1 MKKNLKKWMI
11 VLIRIIRY
19 LNKKQWIQILL
30 SFVFIVTQVYLDLKI
45 PDYMSK
51 ITMYVESPG
60 HTVSDIIGEGKWMLL
75 CAFGSLISAII
86 VGYLASKVS
95 ASFSKDLR
103 SRIFSK
109 VESFSMKEI
118 NEFSTASLITRSTN
132 DITQIQMVIVI
143 GLQILIKAPI
153 MAVWAI
159 TKIYNKGFEW
169 TIATAVTVLIL
180 IIFVAILM
188 VLVMPKFRMMQT
200 LTDNINRILRE
211 NLTGLAV
218 IRAYNS
224 EEYRENK
231 FDEANEELTSTQLF
245 TSRAMS
251 TLFPMINFSM
261 SILTLVIYF
270 IGAGLINAAGM
281 MDKYVLFSDMVVF
294 SSYAMQ
300 VIMSF
305 MMMSMIFIMIPRA
318 QISAN
323 RINEVLDTELS
334 IKDGDID
341 TSNEDY
347 EYEIEFDNVSFKYTD
362 SEQYILK
369 DIDFRVKKGEKVAII
384 GSTGSG
390 KSTILNLLLRFY
402 DATEGVVKIQGIDIR
417 KYKLKFLYEK
427 IGAVFQKSFLF
438 KGNVKSNISFS
449 EDGVDTEKVEEAA
462 DTSQSMEFIEKF
474 DEKFDHEIAQ
484 LGKNVSGG
492 QKQRLSIAR
501 AVYKKPNIFLFDD
514 SFSALDFKTDSE
526 LRHQLREKS
535 PDATTII
542 VAQRVG
548 SIMDSDQ
555 IIVLENGQI
564 VGIGQHKDLLQN
576 CEVYKEIAY
585 SQLTEEELNA

>member
-1 MKKNLKKWMI
+1 
-11 VLIRIIRY
+11 
-19 LNKKQWIQILL
+19 
-30 SFVFIVTQVYLDLKI
+30 
-45 PDYMSK
+45 
-51 ITMYVESPG
+51 MYVESPG

-75 CAFGSLISAII
+75 CAFGSLLSAII
-86 VGYLASKVS
+86 VGYLASKIS
-95 ASFSKDLR
+95 ASFSKNLR

-169 TIATAVTVLIL
+169 TMATAVTVLVL
-180 IIFVAILM
+180 IVFVAILM
-188 VLVMPKFRMMQT
+188 VMVMPKFRMMQT

-224 EEYRENK
+224 EDYREGK
-231 FDEANEELTSTQLF
+231 FDEANIDLTRTQLF

-261 SILTLVIYF
+261 SMLTLVIYF
-270 IGAGLINAAGM
+270 IGAGLINAAQM
-281 MDKYVLFSDMVVF
+281 MDKYVLFSNMVVF

-305 MMMSMIFIMIPRA
+305 MMMSMIFIMVPRA
-318 QISAN
+318 EISAK

-334 IKDGDID
+334 IKDGNLDS
-341 TSNEDY
+341 SNEDY
-347 EYEIEFDNVSFKYTD
+347 EYEIEFDDVSFKYTD
-362 SEQYILK
+362 SEQYILQN
-369 DIDFRVKKGEKVAII
+369 IDFKVKKGEKVAII

-402 DATEGVVKIQGIDIR
+402 DATEGVVKIQGVDI
-417 KYKLKFLYEK
+417 KQYKLKFLYGK
-427 IGAVFQKSFLF
+427 IAAVLQKSFLF
-438 KGNVKSNISFS
+438 KGDIKSNISFGD
-449 EDGVDTEKVEEAA
+449 ENTDTKMVEEAA
-462 DTSQSMEFIEKF
+462 DTSQSMEFIDKF
-474 DEKFDHEIAQ
+474 GDKYDHEIAQ

-501 AVYKKPNIFLFDD
+501 AIYRKPDIFLFDD
-514 SFSALDFKTDSE
+514 SFSALDFKTDSN
-526 LRHQLREKS
+526 LRHQLKENN
-535 PDATTII
+535 PDSTTIV

-564 VGIGQHKDLLQN
+564 VGIGKHKDLLKN

>member
-1 MKKNLKKWMI
+1 
-11 VLIRIIRY
+11 
-19 LNKKQWIQILL
+19 
-30 SFVFIVTQVYLDLKI
+30 
-45 PDYMSK
+45 
-51 ITMYVESPG
+51 MYVESPG

-75 CAFGSLISAII
+75 CAFGSLLSAII
-86 VGYLASKVS
+86 VGYLASKIS
-95 ASFSKDLR
+95 ASFSKNLR

-169 TIATAVTVLIL
+169 TMATAVTVLIL
-180 IIFVAILM
+180 IVFVAILM
-188 VLVMPKFRMMQT
+188 VMVMPKFRMMQT

-224 EEYRENK
+224 EDYREGK
-231 FDEANEELTSTQLF
+231 FDEANIDLTRTQLF

-261 SILTLVIYF
+261 SMLTLVIYF
-270 IGAGLINAAGM
+270 IGAGLINAAQM

-305 MMMSMIFIMIPRA
+305 MMMSMIFIMVPRA
-318 QISAN
+318 EISAK

-334 IKDGDID
+334 IKDGNLDS
-341 TSNEDY
+341 SNEDY
-347 EYEIEFDNVSFKYTD
+347 EYEIEFDDVSFKYTD
-362 SEQYILK
+362 SEQYILQN
-369 DIDFRVKKGEKVAII
+369 IDFKVKKGEKVAII

-402 DATEGVVKIQGIDIR
+402 DATEGVVKIQGVDIR

-427 IGAVFQKSFLF
+427 IAAVLQKSFLF
-438 KGNVKSNISFS
+438 KGDIKSNISFGD
-449 EDGVDTEKVEEAA
+449 EDTDTKMVEEAA
-462 DTSQSMEFIEKF
+462 DTSQSMEFIDKF
-474 DEKFDHEIAQ
+474 EDKFDHEIAQ

-501 AVYKKPNIFLFDD
+501 AIYRKPDIFLFDD
-514 SFSALDFKTDSE
+514 SFSALDFKTDSN
-526 LRHQLREKS
+526 LRHQLKENN
-535 PDATTII
+535 PDSTTIV

-564 VGIGQHKDLLQN
+564 AGIGKHKDLLKN

>member
-1 MKKNLKKWMI
+1 MI
-11 VLIRIIRY
+11 ILIKIFKY

-30 SFVFIVTQVYLDLKI
+30 SLVFIVTQVFLDLKI

-75 CAFGSLISAII
+75 CAFGSLLSAII
-86 VGYLASKVS
+86 VGYLASKIS
-95 ASFSKDLR
+95 ASFSKNLR

-169 TIATAVTVLIL
+169 TMATAVTVLVL
-180 IIFVAILM
+180 IVFVAILM
-188 VLVMPKFRMMQT
+188 VMVMPKFRMMQT

-224 EEYRENK
+224 EDYREGK
-231 FDEANEELTSTQLF
+231 FDEANIDLTRTQLF

-261 SILTLVIYF
+261 SMLTLVIYF
-270 IGAGLINAAGM
+270 IGAGLINAAQM

-305 MMMSMIFIMIPRA
+305 MMMSMIFIMVPRA
-318 QISAN
+318 EISAK

-334 IKDGDID
+334 IKDGNLDS
-341 TSNEDY
+341 SNEDY
-347 EYEIEFDNVSFKYTD
+347 EYEIEFDDVSFKYTD
-362 SEQYILK
+362 SEQYILQN
-369 DIDFRVKKGEKVAII
+369 IDFKVKKGEKVAII

-402 DATEGVVKIQGIDIR
+402 DATEGVVKIQGVDI
-417 KYKLKFLYEK
+417 KQYKLKFLYEK
-427 IGAVFQKSFLF
+427 IAAVLQKSFLF
-438 KGNVKSNISFS
+438 KGDIKSNISFGD
-449 EDGVDTEKVEEAA
+449 ENTDTKMVEEAA
-462 DTSQSMEFIEKF
+462 DTSQSMEFIDKF
-474 DEKFDHEIAQ
+474 GDKYDHEIAQ

-501 AVYKKPNIFLFDD
+501 AIYRKPDIFLFDD

-526 LRHQLREKS
+526 LRHQLKTNN
-535 PDATTII
+535 PDSTTIV

-564 VGIGQHKDLLQN
+564 AGIGKHKDLLKN

>member
-1 MKKNLKKWMI
+1 MN
-11 VLIRIIRY
+11 LIRIIRY
-19 LNKKQWIQILL
+19 LNKKQWIQVLL
-30 SFVFIVTQVYLDLKI
+30 SLVFIVTQVFLDLKI

-60 HTVSDIIGEGKWMLL
+60 HSVSDIIAEGKWMIL
-75 CAFGSLISAII
+75 CALGSLISAII
-86 VGYLASKVS
+86 VGYLASKIS
-95 ASFSKDLR
+95 ASFSKNLR

-169 TIATAVTVLIL
+169 TMATAVTVLIL
-180 IIFVAILM
+180 IVFVAILM
-188 VLVMPKFRMMQT
+188 LMVMPKFRMMQT

-261 SILTLVIYF
+261 SMLTLVIYF
-270 IGAGLINAAGM
+270 IGAGLINAAEM
-281 MDKYVLFSDMVVF
+281 MDKYVLFSNMVVF

-305 MMMSMIFIMIPRA
+305 MMMSMIFIMVPRA
-318 QISAN
+318 QISAK

-334 IKDGDID
+334 IKDGNID
-341 TSNEDY
+341 TSNDDY

-362 SEQYILK
+362 SEQYILQ
-369 DIDFRVKKGEKVAII
+369 DIDFKVKKGEKVAII

-402 DATEGVVKIQGIDIR
+402 DATEGVVKIQGIDIK

-427 IGAVFQKSFLF
+427 IAAVLQKSFLF
-438 KGNVKSNISFS
+438 KGDVTSNISFGD
-449 EDGVDTEKVEEAA
+449 EGTDKNLVEEAA
-462 DTSQSMEFIEKF
+462 KTSQSMEFIEKF
-474 DEKFDHEIAQ
+474 DDKFDHEIAQ

-501 AVYKKPNIFLFDD
+501 AIYRKPDIFLFDD

-526 LRHQLREKS
+526 LRHKLKENN

-564 VGIGQHKDLLQN
+564 AGIGQHKDLLKN

>member
-1 MKKNLKKWMI
+1 MI

-19 LNKKQWIQILL
+19 LNKKQWMQILL

-60 HTVSDIIGEGKWMLL
+60 HSVSDIIAEGKWMLL

-169 TIATAVTVLIL
+169 TMATAVTVLIL

-188 VLVMPKFRMMQT
+188 ILVMPKFRMMQT

-449 EDGVDTEKVEEAA
+449 EDGVDTEKVEQAA

>member
-1 MKKNLKKWMI
+1 MI
-11 VLIRIIRY
+11 KIFKY

-30 SFVFIVTQVYLDLKI
+30 SLVFIVTQVFLDLKI

-60 HTVSDIIGEGKWMLL
+60 HTVSDIVGEGKWMLL
-75 CAFGSLISAII
+75 CAFGSLLSAII
-86 VGYLASKVS
+86 VGYLASKIS
-95 ASFSKDLR
+95 ASFSKNLR

-118 NEFSTASLITRSTN
+118 NEFSTVSLITRSTN

-159 TKIYNKGFEW
+159 KKIYNKGFEW
-169 TIATAVTVLIL
+169 TMATAVTVLVL
-180 IIFVAILM
+180 IVFVAILM
-188 VLVMPKFRMMQT
+188 VMVMPKFRMMQT

-224 EEYRENK
+224 EDYREGK
-231 FDEANEELTSTQLF
+231 FDEANIDLTRTQLF

-261 SILTLVIYF
+261 SMLTLVIYF
-270 IGAGLINAAGM
+270 IGAGLINAAQM
-281 MDKYVLFSDMVVF
+281 MDKYVLFSNMVVF

-305 MMMSMIFIMIPRA
+305 MMMSMIFIMVPRA
-318 QISAN
+318 EISAK

-334 IKDGDID
+334 IKDGNLD

-362 SEQYILK
+362 SEQYILQN
-369 DIDFRVKKGEKVAII
+369 IDFKVKKGEKVAII

-402 DATEGVVKIQGIDIR
+402 DATEGVVKIQGVDI
-417 KYKLKFLYEK
+417 KQYKLKFLYEK
-427 IGAVFQKSFLF
+427 IAAVLQKSFLF
-438 KGNVKSNISFS
+438 KGDIKSNISFGD
-449 EDGVDTEKVEEAA
+449 ENTDTKMVEEAA
-462 DTSQSMEFIEKF
+462 DTSQSMEFIDKF
-474 DEKFDHEIAQ
+474 DEKYDHEIAQ

-501 AVYKKPNIFLFDD
+501 AIYRKPDIFLFDD

-526 LRHQLREKS
+526 LRHKLKENN
-535 PDATTII
+535 PDSTTIV

-564 VGIGQHKDLLQN
+564 VGIGKHKDLLKN

>member
-1 MKKNLKKWMI
+1 
-11 VLIRIIRY
+11 
-19 LNKKQWIQILL
+19 
-30 SFVFIVTQVYLDLKI
+30 
-45 PDYMSK
+45 
-51 ITMYVESPG
+51 MYVESPG

-75 CAFGSLISAII
+75 CAFGSLLSAII
-86 VGYLASKVS
+86 VGYLASKIS
-95 ASFSKDLR
+95 ASFSKNLR

-159 TKIYNKGFEW
+159 KKIYNKGFEW
-169 TIATAVTVLIL
+169 TMATAVTVLIL
-180 IIFVAILM
+180 IVFVAILM
-188 VLVMPKFRMMQT
+188 VMVMPKFRMMQT
-200 LTDNINRILRE
+200 LTDNINMILRE

-224 EEYRENK
+224 EDYREGK
-231 FDEANEELTSTQLF
+231 FDEANIDLTRTQLF

-261 SILTLVIYF
+261 SMLTLVIYF
-270 IGAGLINAAGM
+270 IGAGLINAAQM
-281 MDKYVLFSDMVVF
+281 MDKYVLFSNMVVF

-305 MMMSMIFIMIPRA
+305 MMMSMIFIMVPRA
-318 QISAN
+318 EISAK

-334 IKDGDID
+334 IKDGNLDS
-341 TSNEDY
+341 SNEDY
-347 EYEIEFDNVSFKYTD
+347 EYEIEFDDVSFKYTD
-362 SEQYILK
+362 SEQYILQN
-369 DIDFRVKKGEKVAII
+369 IDFKVKKGEKVAII

-402 DATEGVVKIQGIDIR
+402 DATEGVVKIQGVDI
-417 KYKLKFLYEK
+417 KQYKLKFLYGK
-427 IGAVFQKSFLF
+427 IAAVLQKSFLF
-438 KGNVKSNISFS
+438 KGDIKSNISFGD
-449 EDGVDTEKVEEAA
+449 ENTDTKMVEEAA
-462 DTSQSMEFIEKF
+462 DTSQSMEFIDKF
-474 DEKFDHEIAQ
+474 GDKYDHEIAQ

-501 AVYKKPNIFLFDD
+501 AIYRKPDIFLFDD
-514 SFSALDFKTDSE
+514 SFSALDFKTDSN
-526 LRHQLREKS
+526 LRHQLKENN
-535 PDATTII
+535 PDSTTIV

-564 VGIGQHKDLLQN
+564 VGIGKHKDLLKN

>member
-1 MKKNLKKWMI
+1 MI
-11 VLIRIIRY
+11 KIFRY

-30 SFVFIVTQVYLDLKI
+30 SLVFIVTQVFLDLKI

-75 CAFGSLISAII
+75 CAFGSLLSAII
-86 VGYLASKVS
+86 VGYLASKIS
-95 ASFSKDLR
+95 ASFSKNLR

-159 TKIYNKGFEW
+159 KKIYNKGFEW
-169 TIATAVTVLIL
+169 TMATAVTVLVL
-180 IIFVAILM
+180 IVFVAILM
-188 VLVMPKFRMMQT
+188 VMVMPKFRMMQT

-224 EEYRENK
+224 EDYREGK
-231 FDEANEELTSTQLF
+231 FDEANIDLTRTQLF

-261 SILTLVIYF
+261 SMLTLVIYF
-270 IGAGLINAAGM
+270 IGAGLINAAQM
-281 MDKYVLFSDMVVF
+281 MDKYVLFSNMVVF

-305 MMMSMIFIMIPRA
+305 MMMSMIFIMVPRA
-318 QISAN
+318 EISAK

-334 IKDGDID
+334 IKDGNLDS
-341 TSNEDY
+341 SNEDY
-347 EYEIEFDNVSFKYTD
+347 EYEIEFDDVSFKYTD
-362 SEQYILK
+362 SEQYILQN
-369 DIDFRVKKGEKVAII
+369 IDFKVKKGEKVAII

-402 DATEGVVKIQGIDIR
+402 DATEGVVKIQGVDIR

-427 IGAVFQKSFLF
+427 IAAVLQKSFLF
-438 KGNVKSNISFS
+438 KGDIKSNISFGD
-449 EDGVDTEKVEEAA
+449 ENTDTKMVEEAA
-462 DTSQSMEFIEKF
+462 DTSQSMEFIDKF
-474 DEKFDHEIAQ
+474 GDKFDHEIAQ

-501 AVYKKPNIFLFDD
+501 AIYRKPDIFLFDD

-526 LRHQLREKS
+526 LRHQLKENN
-535 PDATTII
+535 PDSTTIV

-564 VGIGQHKDLLQN
+564 AGIGKHKDLLKN

>member
-1 MKKNLKKWMI
+1 MMN
-11 VLIRIIRY
+11 LIRIIRY
-19 LNKKQWIQILL
+19 LNKKQWIQVLL
-30 SFVFIVTQVYLDLKI
+30 SLVFIVTQVFLDLKI

-60 HTVSDIIGEGKWMLL
+60 HSVSDIIAEGKWMIL
-75 CAFGSLISAII
+75 CALGSLISAII
-86 VGYLASKVS
+86 VGYLASKIS
-95 ASFSKDLR
+95 ASFSKNLR

-169 TIATAVTVLIL
+169 TMATAVTVLIL
-180 IIFVAILM
+180 IVFVAILM
-188 VLVMPKFRMMQT
+188 LMVMPKFRMMQT

-270 IGAGLINAAGM
+270 IGAGLINAAEM
-281 MDKYVLFSDMVVF
+281 MDKYVLFSNMVVF

-305 MMMSMIFIMIPRA
+305 MMMSMIFIMVPRA
-318 QISAN
+318 QISAK

-334 IKDGDID
+334 IKDGNID
-341 TSNEDY
+341 TSNDDY

-362 SEQYILK
+362 SEQYILQ
-369 DIDFRVKKGEKVAII
+369 DIDFKVKKGEKVAII

-402 DATEGVVKIQGIDIR
+402 DATEGVVKIQGIDIK

-427 IGAVFQKSFLF
+427 IAAVLQKSFLF
-438 KGNVKSNISFS
+438 KGDVTSNISFGD
-449 EDGVDTEKVEEAA
+449 EGTDKNLVEEAA
-462 DTSQSMEFIEKF
+462 KTSQSMEFIEKF
-474 DEKFDHEIAQ
+474 DDKFDHEIAQ

-501 AVYKKPNIFLFDD
+501 AIYRKPDIFLFDD

-526 LRHQLREKS
+526 LRHKLKENN

-564 VGIGQHKDLLQN
+564 AGIGQHKDLLKN

>member
-1 MKKNLKKWMI
+1 M
-11 VLIRIIRY
+11 
-19 LNKKQWIQILL
+19 NKKQWIQILL
-30 SFVFIVTQVYLDLKI
+30 SLVFIVTQVFLDLKI

-60 HTVSDIIGEGKWMLL
+60 HTVSDIVGEGKWMLL
-75 CAFGSLISAII
+75 CAFGSLSSAII
-86 VGYLASKVS
+86 VGYLASKIS
-95 ASFSKDLR
+95 ASFSKNLR
-103 SRIFSK
+103 SRIFSE

-169 TIATAVTVLIL
+169 TMATAVTVLVL
-180 IIFVAILM
+180 IVFVAILM
-188 VLVMPKFRMMQT
+188 VMAMPKFRMMQT

-224 EEYRENK
+224 EDYREGK
-231 FDEANEELTSTQLF
+231 FDEANIDLTRTQLF

-261 SILTLVIYF
+261 SMLTLVIYF
-270 IGAGLINAAGM
+270 IGAGLINAAQM
-281 MDKYVLFSDMVVF
+281 MDKYVLFSNMVVF

-305 MMMSMIFIMIPRA
+305 MMMSMIFIMVPRA
-318 QISAN
+318 QISAK

-334 IKDGDID
+334 IKEGNLDS
-341 TSNEDY
+341 SNEDY
-347 EYEIEFDNVSFKYTD
+347 EYEIEFDDVSFKYTD
-362 SEQYILK
+362 SEQYILQN
-369 DIDFRVKKGEKVAII
+369 IDFKVKKGEKVAII

-402 DATEGVVKIQGIDIR
+402 DATEGVVKIQGVDIR

-427 IGAVFQKSFLF
+427 IAAVLQKSFLF
-438 KGNVKSNISFS
+438 KGDIKSNISFGD
-449 EDGVDTEKVEEAA
+449 EDTDTKMVEEAA
-462 DTSQSMEFIEKF
+462 DTSQSMEFIDKF
-474 DEKFDHEIAQ
+474 DDKFEHEIAQ

-501 AVYKKPNIFLFDD
+501 AIYRKPDIFLFDD

-526 LRHQLREKS
+526 LRHKLKENN
-535 PDATTII
+535 PDSTTIV

-564 VGIGQHKDLLQN
+564 AGIGKHKDLLKN

>member
-1 MKKNLKKWMI
+1 
-11 VLIRIIRY
+11 
-19 LNKKQWIQILL
+19 
-30 SFVFIVTQVYLDLKI
+30 
-45 PDYMSK
+45 
-51 ITMYVESPG
+51 MYVESPG

-75 CAFGSLISAII
+75 CAFGSLLSAII
-86 VGYLASKVS
+86 VGYLASKIS
-95 ASFSKDLR
+95 ASFSKNLR

-159 TKIYNKGFEW
+159 KKIYNKGFEW
-169 TIATAVTVLIL
+169 TMATAVTVLVL
-180 IIFVAILM
+180 IVFVAILM
-188 VLVMPKFRMMQT
+188 VMVMPKFRMMQT

-224 EEYRENK
+224 EDYREGK
-231 FDEANEELTSTQLF
+231 FDEANIDLTRTQLF

-261 SILTLVIYF
+261 SMLTLVIYF
-270 IGAGLINAAGM
+270 IGAGLINAAQM
-281 MDKYVLFSDMVVF
+281 MDKYVLFSNMVVF

-300 VIMSF
+300 VTMPF
-305 MMMSMIFIMIPRA
+305 MMMSMIFIMVPRA
-318 QISAN
+318 QISAK

-334 IKDGDID
+334 IKDGNLDS
-341 TSNEDY
+341 SNEDY
-347 EYEIEFDNVSFKYTD
+347 EYEIEFDDVSFKYTD
-362 SEQYILK
+362 SEQYILQN
-369 DIDFRVKKGEKVAII
+369 IDFKVKKGEKVAII

-402 DATEGVVKIQGIDIR
+402 DATEGVVKIQGVDI
-417 KYKLKFLYEK
+417 KQYKLKFLYEK
-427 IGAVFQKSFLF
+427 IAAVLQKSFLF
-438 KGNVKSNISFS
+438 KGDIKSNISFGD
-449 EDGVDTEKVEEAA
+449 ENTDTKMVEEAA
-462 DTSQSMEFIEKF
+462 DTSQSTEFIDKF
-474 DEKFDHEIAQ
+474 GDKYDHEIAQ

-501 AVYKKPNIFLFDD
+501 AIYRKPDIFLFDD

-526 LRHQLREKS
+526 LRHQLKENN
-535 PDATTII
+535 PDSTTIV

-555 IIVLENGQI
+555 IIVLENGHI
-564 VGIGQHKDLLQN
+564 AGIGKHKDLLKN

>member
-1 MKKNLKKWMI
+1 MN
-11 VLIRIIRY
+11 LIRIIRY
-19 LNKKQWIQILL
+19 LNKKQWIQVLL
-30 SFVFIVTQVYLDLKI
+30 SLVFIVTQVFLDLKI

-60 HTVSDIIGEGKWMLL
+60 HSVSDIIAEGKWMIL
-75 CAFGSLISAII
+75 CALGSLISAII
-86 VGYLASKVS
+86 VGYLASKIS
-95 ASFSKDLR
+95 ASFSKNLR

-169 TIATAVTVLIL
+169 TMATAVTVLIL
-180 IIFVAILM
+180 IVFVAILM
-188 VLVMPKFRMMQT
+188 LMVMPKFRMMQT

-261 SILTLVIYF
+261 SMLTLVIYF
-270 IGAGLINAAGM
+270 IGAGLINAAEM
-281 MDKYVLFSDMVVF
+281 MDKYVLFSNMVVF

-305 MMMSMIFIMIPRA
+305 MMMSMIFIMVPRA
-318 QISAN
+318 QISAK

-334 IKDGDID
+334 IKDGNIE
-341 TSNEDY
+341 TSNDDY

-362 SEQYILK
+362 SEQYILQ
-369 DIDFRVKKGEKVAII
+369 DIDFKVKKGEKVAII

-402 DATEGVVKIQGIDIR
+402 DATEGVVKIQGIDIK

-427 IGAVFQKSFLF
+427 IAAVLQKSFLF
-438 KGNVKSNISFS
+438 KGDVTSNISFGD
-449 EDGVDTEKVEEAA
+449 EGTDKNLVEEAA
-462 DTSQSMEFIEKF
+462 KTSQSMEFIDKF
-474 DEKFDHEIAQ
+474 DDKFNHEIAQ

-501 AVYKKPNIFLFDD
+501 AIYKKPDIYLFDD

-564 VGIGQHKDLLQN
+564 AGIGQHKDLLQN

>member
-1 MKKNLKKWMI
+1 M
-11 VLIRIIRY
+11 
-19 LNKKQWIQILL
+19 QILL

-169 TIATAVTVLIL
+169 TMATAVTVLIL
-180 IIFVAILM
+180 IVFVAILM
-188 VLVMPKFRMMQT
+188 LMVMPKFRMMQT

-261 SILTLVIYF
+261 SMLTLVIYF
-270 IGAGLINAAGM
+270 IGAGLINAAEM
-281 MDKYVLFSDMVVF
+281 MDKYVLFSNMVVF

-305 MMMSMIFIMIPRA
+305 MMMSMIFIMVPRA
-318 QISAN
+318 QISAK

-334 IKDGDID
+334 IKDGNID
-341 TSNEDY
+341 TSNDDY

-402 DATEGVVKIQGIDIR
+402 DATEGVVKIQGIDIK

-427 IGAVFQKSFLF
+427 IAAVLQKSFLF
-438 KGNVKSNISFS
+438 KGDVTSNISFGD
-449 EDGVDTEKVEEAA
+449 EGTDKNLVEEAA
-462 DTSQSMEFIEKF
+462 KTSQSMEFIEKF
-474 DEKFDHEIAQ
+474 DDKFDHEIAQ

-526 LRHQLREKS
+526 LRHKLREKS

-564 VGIGQHKDLLQN
+564 AGIGQHKDLLQN

>member
-1 MKKNLKKWMI
+1 MI
-11 VLIRIIRY
+11 ILIKIFKY

-30 SFVFIVTQVYLDLKI
+30 SLVFIVTQVFLDLKI

-75 CAFGSLISAII
+75 CAFGSLLSAII
-86 VGYLASKVS
+86 VGYLASKIS
-95 ASFSKDLR
+95 ASFSKNLR

-169 TIATAVTVLIL
+169 TMATAVTVLVL
-180 IIFVAILM
+180 IVFVAILM
-188 VLVMPKFRMMQT
+188 VMVMPKFRMMQT

-224 EEYRENK
+224 EDYREGK
-231 FDEANEELTSTQLF
+231 FDEANIDLTRTQLF

-261 SILTLVIYF
+261 SMLTLVIYF
-270 IGAGLINAAGM
+270 IGAGLINAAQM
-281 MDKYVLFSDMVVF
+281 MDKYVLFSNMVVF

-305 MMMSMIFIMIPRA
+305 MMMSMIFIMVPRA
-318 QISAN
+318 EISAK

-334 IKDGDID
+334 IKDGNLDS
-341 TSNEDY
+341 SNEDY
-347 EYEIEFDNVSFKYTD
+347 EYEIEFDDVSFKYTD
-362 SEQYILK
+362 SEQYILQN
-369 DIDFRVKKGEKVAII
+369 IDFKVKKGEKVAII

-402 DATEGVVKIQGIDIR
+402 DATEGVVKIQGVDI
-417 KYKLKFLYEK
+417 KQYKLKFLYEK
-427 IGAVFQKSFLF
+427 IAAVLQKSFLF
-438 KGNVKSNISFS
+438 KGDIKSNISFGD
-449 EDGVDTEKVEEAA
+449 ENTDTEMVEEAA
-462 DTSQSMEFIEKF
+462 DTSQSMEFIDKF
-474 DEKFDHEIAQ
+474 DDKFDHEIAQ

-501 AVYKKPNIFLFDD
+501 AIYRKPDIFLFDD

-526 LRHQLREKS
+526 LRHQLKTNN
-535 PDATTII
+535 PDSTTIV

-555 IIVLENGQI
+555 IIVIENGQI
-564 VGIGQHKDLLQN
+564 VGIGKHKDLLKN

>member
-1 MKKNLKKWMI
+1 
-11 VLIRIIRY
+11 
-19 LNKKQWIQILL
+19 
-30 SFVFIVTQVYLDLKI
+30 
-45 PDYMSK
+45 
-51 ITMYVESPG
+51 MYVESPG

-75 CAFGSLISAII
+75 CAFGSLLSAII
-86 VGYLASKVS
+86 VGYLASKIS
-95 ASFSKDLR
+95 ASFSKNLR

-159 TKIYNKGFEW
+159 KKIYNKGFEW
-169 TIATAVTVLIL
+169 TMATAVTVLIL
-180 IIFVAILM
+180 IVFVAILM
-188 VLVMPKFRMMQT
+188 VMVMPKFRMMQT

-224 EEYRENK
+224 EDYREGK
-231 FDEANEELTSTQLF
+231 FDEANIDLTRTQLF

-261 SILTLVIYF
+261 SMLTLVIYF
-270 IGAGLINAAGM
+270 IGAGLINAAEM

-305 MMMSMIFIMIPRA
+305 MMMSMIFIMVPRA
-318 QISAN
+318 EISAK

-334 IKDGDID
+334 IKDGNLDS
-341 TSNEDY
+341 SNEDY
-347 EYEIEFDNVSFKYTD
+347 EYEIEFDDVSFKYTD
-362 SEQYILK
+362 SEQYILQN
-369 DIDFRVKKGEKVAII
+369 IDFKVKKGEKVAII

-402 DATEGVVKIQGIDIR
+402 DATEGVVKIQGVDIR

-427 IGAVFQKSFLF
+427 IAAVLQKSFLF
-438 KGNVKSNISFS
+438 KGDIKSNISFGD
-449 EDGVDTEKVEEAA
+449 ENTDTKMVEEAA
-462 DTSQSMEFIEKF
+462 DTSQSMEFIDKF
-474 DEKFDHEIAQ
+474 EDKFDHEIAQ

-501 AVYKKPNIFLFDD
+501 AIYRKPDIFLFDD
-514 SFSALDFKTDSE
+514 SFSALDFKTDSN
-526 LRHQLREKS
+526 LRHQLKENN
-535 PDATTII
+535 PDSTTIV

-564 VGIGQHKDLLQN
+564 AGIGKHKDLLKN

>member
-1 MKKNLKKWMI
+1 
-11 VLIRIIRY
+11 
-19 LNKKQWIQILL
+19 
-30 SFVFIVTQVYLDLKI
+30 
-45 PDYMSK
+45 
-51 ITMYVESPG
+51 MYVESPG

-75 CAFGSLISAII
+75 CAFGSLLSAII
-86 VGYLASKVS
+86 VGYLASKIS
-95 ASFSKDLR
+95 ASFSKNLR

-169 TIATAVTVLIL
+169 TMATAVTVLVL
-180 IIFVAILM
+180 IVFVAILM
-188 VLVMPKFRMMQT
+188 VMVMPKFRMMQT

-224 EEYRENK
+224 EDYREGK
-231 FDEANEELTSTQLF
+231 FDEANIDLTRTQLF

-261 SILTLVIYF
+261 SMLTLVIYF
-270 IGAGLINAAGM
+270 IGAGLINAAQM

-305 MMMSMIFIMIPRA
+305 MMMSMIFIMVPRA
-318 QISAN
+318 EISAK

-334 IKDGDID
+334 IKDGNLDS
-341 TSNEDY
+341 SNEDY
-347 EYEIEFDNVSFKYTD
+347 EYEIEFDDVSFKYTD
-362 SEQYILK
+362 SEQYILQN
-369 DIDFRVKKGEKVAII
+369 IDFKVKKGEKVAII

-402 DATEGVVKIQGIDIR
+402 DATEGVVKIQGVDI
-417 KYKLKFLYEK
+417 KQYKLKFLYEK
-427 IGAVFQKSFLF
+427 IAAVLQESFLF
-438 KGNVKSNISFS
+438 KGDIKSNISFGD
-449 EDGVDTEKVEEAA
+449 ENTDTKMVEEAA
-462 DTSQSMEFIEKF
+462 DTSQSMEFIDKF
-474 DEKFDHEIAQ
+474 GDKYDHEIAQ

-501 AVYKKPNIFLFDD
+501 AIYRKPDIFLFDD

-526 LRHQLREKS
+526 LRHQLKTNN
-535 PDATTII
+535 PDSTTIV

-564 VGIGQHKDLLQN
+564 AGIGKHKDLLKN

>member
-1 MKKNLKKWMI
+1 
-11 VLIRIIRY
+11 
-19 LNKKQWIQILL
+19 
-30 SFVFIVTQVYLDLKI
+30 
-45 PDYMSK
+45 
-51 ITMYVESPG
+51 MYVESPG

-75 CAFGSLISAII
+75 CAFGSLLSAII
-86 VGYLASKVS
+86 VGYLASKIS
-95 ASFSKDLR
+95 ASFSKNLR

-159 TKIYNKGFEW
+159 KKIYNKGFEW
-169 TIATAVTVLIL
+169 TMATAVTVLVL
-180 IIFVAILM
+180 IVFVAILM
-188 VLVMPKFRMMQT
+188 VMVMPKFRMMQT

-224 EEYRENK
+224 EDYREGK
-231 FDEANEELTSTQLF
+231 FDEANIDLTSTQLF

-261 SILTLVIYF
+261 SMLTLVIYF
-270 IGAGLINAAGM
+270 IGAGLINAAQM
-281 MDKYVLFSDMVVF
+281 MDKYVLFSNMVVF

-305 MMMSMIFIMIPRA
+305 MMMSMIFIMVPRA
-318 QISAN
+318 EISAK

-334 IKDGDID
+334 IKEGNLDS
-341 TSNEDY
+341 SNEDY
-347 EYEIEFDNVSFKYTD
+347 EYEIEFDDVSFKYTD
-362 SEQYILK
+362 SEQYILQN
-369 DIDFRVKKGEKVAII
+369 IDFKVKKGEKVAII

-402 DATEGVVKIQGIDIR
+402 DATEGVVKIQGVDIR

-427 IGAVFQKSFLF
+427 IAAVLQKSFLF
-438 KGNVKSNISFS
+438 KGDIKSNISFGD
-449 EDGVDTEKVEEAA
+449 EDTDTKMVEEAA
-462 DTSQSMEFIEKF
+462 DTSQSMEFIDKF
-474 DEKFDHEIAQ
+474 GDKYDHEIAQ

-501 AVYKKPNIFLFDD
+501 AIYRKPDIFLFDD

-526 LRHQLREKS
+526 LRHQLKENN
-535 PDATTII
+535 PDSTTIV

-564 VGIGQHKDLLQN
+564 AGIGKHKDLLKN

>member
-1 MKKNLKKWMI
+1 
-11 VLIRIIRY
+11 
-19 LNKKQWIQILL
+19 
-30 SFVFIVTQVYLDLKI
+30 
-45 PDYMSK
+45 
-51 ITMYVESPG
+51 
-60 HTVSDIIGEGKWMLL
+60 
-75 CAFGSLISAII
+75 
-86 VGYLASKVS
+86 
-95 ASFSKDLR
+95 
-103 SRIFSK
+103 
-109 VESFSMKEI
+109 
-118 NEFSTASLITRSTN
+118 
-132 DITQIQMVIVI
+132 VIVM

-169 TIATAVTVLIL
+169 TMATAVTVVIL
-180 IIFVAILM
+180 IVFVAILM

-261 SILTLVIYF
+261 SMLTLVIYF
-270 IGAGLINAAGM
+270 IGAGLINAAEM
-281 MDKYVLFSDMVVF
+281 MDKYVLFSNMVVF

-305 MMMSMIFIMIPRA
+305 MMMSMIFIMVPRA
-318 QISAN
+318 QISAK

-334 IKDGDID
+334 IKDGNID
-341 TSNEDY
+341 TSNDDY

-362 SEQYILK
+362 SEQYILQ
-369 DIDFRVKKGEKVAII
+369 DIDFKVKKGEKVAII

-402 DATEGVVKIQGIDIR
+402 DATEGVVKIQGIDIK

-427 IGAVFQKSFLF
+427 IAAVLQKSFLF
-438 KGNVKSNISFS
+438 KGDVTSNISFGD
-449 EDGVDTEKVEEAA
+449 EGTDKNLVEEAA
-462 DTSQSMEFIEKF
+462 KTSQSMEFIEKF
-474 DEKFDHEIAQ
+474 DDKFDHEIAQ

-501 AVYKKPNIFLFDD
+501 AIYRKPDIFLFDD

-526 LRHQLREKS
+526 LRHKLKENN
-535 PDATTII
+535 PDATAII

-564 VGIGQHKDLLQN
+564 AGIGQHKDLLKN

>member
-1 MKKNLKKWMI
+1 MI
-11 VLIRIIRY
+11 ILIKIFRY

-30 SFVFIVTQVYLDLKI
+30 SLVFIVTQVFLDLKI

-75 CAFGSLISAII
+75 CAFGSLLSAII
-86 VGYLASKVS
+86 VGYLASKIS
-95 ASFSKDLR
+95 ASFSKNLR

-159 TKIYNKGFEW
+159 KKIYNKGFEW
-169 TIATAVTVLIL
+169 TMATAVTVLVL
-180 IIFVAILM
+180 IVFVAILM
-188 VLVMPKFRMMQT
+188 VMVMPKFRMMQT

-224 EEYRENK
+224 EDYREGK
-231 FDEANEELTSTQLF
+231 FDEANIDLTRTQLF

-261 SILTLVIYF
+261 SMLTLVIYF
-270 IGAGLINAAGM
+270 IGAGLINAAQM
-281 MDKYVLFSDMVVF
+281 MDKYVLFSNMVVF

-305 MMMSMIFIMIPRA
+305 MMMSMIFIMVPRA
-318 QISAN
+318 EISAK

-334 IKDGDID
+334 IKDGNLDS
-341 TSNEDY
+341 SNEDY
-347 EYEIEFDNVSFKYTD
+347 EYEIEFDDVSFKYTD
-362 SEQYILK
+362 SEQYILQN
-369 DIDFRVKKGEKVAII
+369 IDFKVKKGEKVAII

-402 DATEGVVKIQGIDIR
+402 DATEGVVKIQGVDI
-417 KYKLKFLYEK
+417 KQYKLKFLYEK
-427 IGAVFQKSFLF
+427 IAAVLQKSFLF
-438 KGNVKSNISFS
+438 KGDIKSNISFGD
-449 EDGVDTEKVEEAA
+449 ENTDTKMVEEAA
-462 DTSQSMEFIEKF
+462 DTSQSMEFIDKF
-474 DEKFDHEIAQ
+474 GDKYDHEIAQ

-501 AVYKKPNIFLFDD
+501 AIYRKPDIFLFDD

-526 LRHQLREKS
+526 LRHQLKENN
-535 PDATTII
+535 PDSTTIV

-564 VGIGQHKDLLQN
+564 AGIGKHKDLLKN

>member
-1 MKKNLKKWMI
+1 MI
-11 VLIRIIRY
+11 ILIRIIRY
-19 LNKKQWIQILL
+19 LNKKQWMQILL

-86 VGYLASKVS
+86 VGFLASKVS

-169 TIATAVTVLIL
+169 TMATAVTVLIL
-180 IIFVAILM
+180 IVFVAILM
-188 VLVMPKFRMMQT
+188 LMVMPKFRMMQT

-261 SILTLVIYF
+261 SMLTLVIYF
-270 IGAGLINAAGM
+270 IGAGLINAAEM
-281 MDKYVLFSDMVVF
+281 MDKYVLFSNMVVF

-305 MMMSMIFIMIPRA
+305 MMMSMIFIMVPRA
-318 QISAN
+318 QISAK

-334 IKDGDID
+334 IKDGNID
-341 TSNEDY
+341 TSNDDY

-362 SEQYILK
+362 SEQYILQ
-369 DIDFRVKKGEKVAII
+369 DIDFKVKKGEKVAII

-402 DATEGVVKIQGIDIR
+402 DATEGVVKIQGIDIK

-427 IGAVFQKSFLF
+427 IAAVLQKSFLF
-438 KGNVKSNISFS
+438 KGDVTSNISFGD
-449 EDGVDTEKVEEAA
+449 EGTDKNLVEEAA
-462 DTSQSMEFIEKF
+462 KTSQSMEFIEKF
-474 DEKFDHEIAQ
+474 DDKFDHEIAQ

-501 AVYKKPNIFLFDD
+501 AIYRKPDIFLFDD

-526 LRHQLREKS
+526 LRHKLKENN

-564 VGIGQHKDLLQN
+564 AGIGQHKDLLKN

>member
-1 MKKNLKKWMI
+1 MI
-11 VLIRIIRY
+11 VLIKIIRY
-19 LNKKQWIQILL
+19 LNKKQWMQILL
-30 SFVFIVTQVYLDLKI
+30 SFVFIITQVYLDLKI

-86 VGYLASKVS
+86 VGFLASKVS

-169 TIATAVTVLIL
+169 TMATAVTVLIL

-188 VLVMPKFRMMQT
+188 ALVMPKFRIMQT

-270 IGAGLINAAGM
+270 IGAGLINAANM
-281 MDKYVLFSDMVVF
+281 MDKYVLFSNMVVF

-449 EDGVDTEKVEEAA
+449 EDGVDTEKVEQAA
-462 DTSQSMEFIEKF
+462 DTSQSMEFIDKF
-474 DEKFDHEIAQ
+474 DDKFNHEIAQ

-501 AVYKKPNIFLFDD
+501 AIYKKPDIYLFDD

-555 IIVLENGQI
+555 IIVLENGEI
-564 VGIGQHKDLLQN
+564 AGIGKHKDLLKN

>member
-1 MKKNLKKWMI
+1 M
-11 VLIRIIRY
+11 
-19 LNKKQWIQILL
+19 NKKQWIQILL
-30 SFVFIVTQVYLDLKI
+30 SLVFIVTQVFLDLKI

-51 ITMYVESPG
+51 ITIYVESPG
-60 HTVSDIIGEGKWMLL
+60 HTVSDIVGEGKWMLL
-75 CAFGSLISAII
+75 CAVGSLFSAII
-86 VGYLASKVS
+86 VGYLASKIS
-95 ASFSKDLR
+95 ASFSKNLR

-169 TIATAVTVLIL
+169 TMATAVTVLVL
-180 IIFVAILM
+180 IVFVAILM
-188 VLVMPKFRMMQT
+188 VMVMPKFRMMQT

-224 EEYRENK
+224 EDYREGK
-231 FDEANEELTSTQLF
+231 FDEANIDLTRTQLF

-261 SILTLVIYF
+261 SMLTLVIYF
-270 IGAGLINAAGM
+270 IGAGLINAAQM
-281 MDKYVLFSDMVVF
+281 MDKYVLFSNMVVF

-305 MMMSMIFIMIPRA
+305 MMMSMIFIMVPRA
-318 QISAN
+318 EISAK

-334 IKDGDID
+334 IKDGNLDS
-341 TSNEDY
+341 SNEDY
-347 EYEIEFDNVSFKYTD
+347 EYEIEFDDVSFKYTD
-362 SEQYILK
+362 SEQYILQN
-369 DIDFRVKKGEKVAII
+369 IDFKVKKGEKVAII

-402 DATEGVVKIQGIDIR
+402 DATEGVVKIQGVDI
-417 KYKLKFLYEK
+417 KQYKLKFLYEK
-427 IGAVFQKSFLF
+427 IAAVLQKSFLF
-438 KGNVKSNISFS
+438 KGDIKSNISFGD
-449 EDGVDTEKVEEAA
+449 ENTDTKMVEEAA
-462 DTSQSMEFIEKF
+462 DTSQSMEFIDKF
-474 DEKFDHEIAQ
+474 GDKYDHEIAQ

-501 AVYKKPNIFLFDD
+501 AIYRKPDIFLFDD

-526 LRHQLREKS
+526 LRHKLKTNN
-535 PDATTII
+535 PDSTTIV

-564 VGIGQHKDLLQN
+564 AGIGKHKDLLKN

>member
-1 MKKNLKKWMI
+1 MI
-11 VLIRIIRY
+11 ILIKIFRY

-30 SFVFIVTQVYLDLKI
+30 SLVFIVTQVFLDLKI

-75 CAFGSLISAII
+75 CAFGSLLSAII
-86 VGYLASKVS
+86 VGYLASKIS
-95 ASFSKDLR
+95 ASFSKNLR

-159 TKIYNKGFEW
+159 KKIYNKGFEW
-169 TIATAVTVLIL
+169 TMATAVTVLIL
-180 IIFVAILM
+180 IVFVAILM
-188 VLVMPKFRMMQT
+188 VMVMPKFRMMQT
-200 LTDNINRILRE
+200 LTDNINMILRE

-224 EEYRENK
+224 EDYREGK
-231 FDEANEELTSTQLF
+231 FDEANIDLTRTQLF

-261 SILTLVIYF
+261 SMLTLVIYF
-270 IGAGLINAAGM
+270 IGAGLINAAQM
-281 MDKYVLFSDMVVF
+281 MDKYVLFSNMVVF

-305 MMMSMIFIMIPRA
+305 MMMSMIFIMVPRA
-318 QISAN
+318 EISAK

-334 IKDGDID
+334 IKEGNLDS
-341 TSNEDY
+341 SNEDY
-347 EYEIEFDNVSFKYTD
+347 EYEIEFDDVSFKYTD
-362 SEQYILK
+362 SEQYILQN
-369 DIDFRVKKGEKVAII
+369 IDFKVKKGEKVAII

-402 DATEGVVKIQGIDIR
+402 DATEGVVKIQGVDIR

-427 IGAVFQKSFLF
+427 IAAVLQKSFLF
-438 KGNVKSNISFS
+438 KGDIKSNISFGD
-449 EDGVDTEKVEEAA
+449 EDTDTKMVEEAA
-462 DTSQSMEFIEKF
+462 DTSQSMEFIDKF
-474 DEKFDHEIAQ
+474 DDKFEHEIAQ

-501 AVYKKPNIFLFDD
+501 AIYRKPDIFLFDD

-526 LRHQLREKS
+526 LRHQLKENN
-535 PDATTII
+535 PDSTTIV

-564 VGIGQHKDLLQN
+564 AGIGKHKDLLKN

>member
-1 MKKNLKKWMI
+1 MI

-19 LNKKQWIQILL
+19 LNKKQWMQILL
-30 SFVFIVTQVYLDLKI
+30 SFVFIITQVYLDLKI

-169 TIATAVTVLIL
+169 TMATAVTVLIL

-188 VLVMPKFRMMQT
+188 ILVMPKFRMMQT

-369 DIDFRVKKGEKVAII
+369 DIDFKVKKGEKIAII

-402 DATEGVVKIQGIDIR
+402 DATEGVVRIEGIDIK

-427 IGAVFQKSFLF
+427 IGAVLQKSFLF
-438 KGNVKSNISFS
+438 KGDIRSNISFG
-449 EDGVDTEKVEEAA
+449 ENGYDKKKVEEAA

-501 AVYKKPNIFLFDD
+501 AIYKKPNIFLFDD

-564 VGIGQHKDLLQN
+564 AGIGQHKDLLQN

>member
-1 MKKNLKKWMI
+1 M
-11 VLIRIIRY
+11 
-19 LNKKQWIQILL
+19 QILL

-143 GLQILIKAPI
+143 GLQILVKAPI

-169 TIATAVTVLIL
+169 TMATAVTVVIL
-180 IIFVAILM
+180 IVFVAILM

>member
-1 MKKNLKKWMI
+1 MI
-11 VLIRIIRY
+11 ILIRIIRY
-19 LNKKQWIQILL
+19 LNKKQWMQILL

-169 TIATAVTVLIL
+169 TMATAVTVLIL

-188 VLVMPKFRMMQT
+188 ILVMPKFRIMQT

-270 IGAGLINAAGM
+270 IGAGLINAAEM
-281 MDKYVLFSDMVVF
+281 MDKYVLFSNMVVF

-369 DIDFRVKKGEKVAII
+369 DIDFKVKKGEKVAII

-449 EDGVDTEKVEEAA
+449 EDGVNNEKVEQAA
-462 DTSQSMEFIEKF
+462 DTSQSMEFIDKF
-474 DEKFDHEIAQ
+474 DDKFNHEIAQ

-501 AVYKKPNIFLFDD
+501 AIYKKPDIYLFDD

-564 VGIGQHKDLLQN
+564 AGIGQHKDLLKN

>member
-1 MKKNLKKWMI
+1 MI
-11 VLIRIIRY
+11 KIFKY

-30 SFVFIVTQVYLDLKI
+30 SLVFIVTQVFLDLKI

-60 HTVSDIIGEGKWMLL
+60 HTVSDIVGEGKWMLL
-75 CAFGSLISAII
+75 CAFGSLLSAII
-86 VGYLASKVS
+86 VGYLASKIS
-95 ASFSKDLR
+95 ASFSKNLR

-169 TIATAVTVLIL
+169 TMATAVTVLIL
-180 IIFVAILM
+180 IVFVAILIVM
-188 VLVMPKFRMMQT
+188 VMPKFRMMQT

-224 EEYRENK
+224 EDYREGK
-231 FDEANEELTSTQLF
+231 FDEANIDLTRTQLF

-261 SILTLVIYF
+261 SMLTLVIYF
-270 IGAGLINAAGM
+270 IGAGLINAAQM
-281 MDKYVLFSDMVVF
+281 MDKYVLFSNMVVF

-305 MMMSMIFIMIPRA
+305 MMMSMIFIMVPRA
-318 QISAN
+318 EISAK

-334 IKDGDID
+334 IKDGNLDS
-341 TSNEDY
+341 SNEDY
-347 EYEIEFDNVSFKYTD
+347 EYEIEFDDVSFKYTD
-362 SEQYILK
+362 SEQYILQN
-369 DIDFRVKKGEKVAII
+369 IDFKVKKGEKVAII

-402 DATEGVVKIQGIDIR
+402 DATEGVVKIQGVDI
-417 KYKLKFLYEK
+417 KQYKLKFLYEK
-427 IGAVFQKSFLF
+427 IAAVLQKSFLF
-438 KGNVKSNISFS
+438 KGDIKSNISFGD
-449 EDGVDTEKVEEAA
+449 ENTDTKMVEEAA
-462 DTSQSMEFIEKF
+462 DTSQSMEFIDKF
-474 DEKFDHEIAQ
+474 DDKYDHEIAQ

-501 AVYKKPNIFLFDD
+501 AIYRKPDIFLFDD

-526 LRHQLREKS
+526 LRHKLKTNN
-535 PDATTII
+535 PDSTTIV

-564 VGIGQHKDLLQN
+564 AGIGKHKDLLKN

>member
-1 MKKNLKKWMI
+1 
-11 VLIRIIRY
+11 
-19 LNKKQWIQILL
+19 
-30 SFVFIVTQVYLDLKI
+30 
-45 PDYMSK
+45 
-51 ITMYVESPG
+51 MYVESPG

-75 CAFGSLISAII
+75 CAFGSLLSAII
-86 VGYLASKVS
+86 VGYLASKIS
-95 ASFSKDLR
+95 ASFSKNLR

-159 TKIYNKGFEW
+159 KKIYNKGFEW
-169 TIATAVTVLIL
+169 TMATAVTVLVL
-180 IIFVAILM
+180 IVFVAILM
-188 VLVMPKFRMMQT
+188 VMVMPKFRMMQT

-224 EEYRENK
+224 EDYREGK
-231 FDEANEELTSTQLF
+231 FDEANIDLTRTQLF

-261 SILTLVIYF
+261 SMLTLVIYF
-270 IGAGLINAAGM
+270 IGAGLINAAQM
-281 MDKYVLFSDMVVF
+281 MDKYVLFSNMVVF

-305 MMMSMIFIMIPRA
+305 MMMSMIFIMVPRA
-318 QISAN
+318 EISAK

-334 IKDGDID
+334 IKDGNLDS
-341 TSNEDY
+341 SNEDY
-347 EYEIEFDNVSFKYTD
+347 EYEIEFDDVSFKYTD
-362 SEQYILK
+362 SEQYILQN
-369 DIDFRVKKGEKVAII
+369 IDFKVKKGEKVAII

-402 DATEGVVKIQGIDIR
+402 DATEGVVKIQGVDIR

-427 IGAVFQKSFLF
+427 IAAVLQKSFLF
-438 KGNVKSNISFS
+438 KGDIKSNISFGD
-449 EDGVDTEKVEEAA
+449 ENTDTKMVEEAA
-462 DTSQSMEFIEKF
+462 DTSQSMEFIDKF
-474 DEKFDHEIAQ
+474 GDKYDHEIAQ

-501 AVYKKPNIFLFDD
+501 AIYRKPDIFLFDD

-526 LRHQLREKS
+526 LRHKLKENN
-535 PDATTII
+535 PDSTTIV

-548 SIMDSDQ
+548 SIMDYDQ

-564 VGIGQHKDLLQN
+564 AGIGKHKDLLKN

>member
-1 MKKNLKKWMI
+1 M
-11 VLIRIIRY
+11 
-19 LNKKQWIQILL
+19 QILL

-60 HTVSDIIGEGKWMLL
+60 HSVSDIIAEGKWMIL
-75 CAFGSLISAII
+75 CALGSLISAII
-86 VGYLASKVS
+86 VGYLASKIS
-95 ASFSKDLR
+95 ASFSKNLR

-169 TIATAVTVLIL
+169 TMATAVTVLIL
-180 IIFVAILM
+180 IVFVAILM
-188 VLVMPKFRMMQT
+188 LMVMPKFRMMQT

-261 SILTLVIYF
+261 SMLTLVIYF
-270 IGAGLINAAGM
+270 IGAGLINAAEM
-281 MDKYVLFSDMVVF
+281 MDKYVLFSNMVVF

-305 MMMSMIFIMIPRA
+305 MMMSMIFIMVPRA
-318 QISAN
+318 QISAK

-334 IKDGDID
+334 IKDGNIE
-341 TSNEDY
+341 TSNDDY

-362 SEQYILK
+362 SEQYILQ
-369 DIDFRVKKGEKVAII
+369 DIDFKVKKGEKVAII

-526 LRHQLREKS
+526 LRHKLKENN

-564 VGIGQHKDLLQN
+564 AGIGQHKDLLKN

>member
-1 MKKNLKKWMI
+1 MI
-11 VLIRIIRY
+11 ILIKIFKY

-30 SFVFIVTQVYLDLKI
+30 SLVFIVTQVFLDLKI

-60 HTVSDIIGEGKWMLL
+60 HTVSDIVGEGKWMLL
-75 CAFGSLISAII
+75 CAFGSLLSAII
-86 VGYLASKVS
+86 VGYLASKIS
-95 ASFSKDLR
+95 ASFSKNLR

-159 TKIYNKGFEW
+159 KKIYNKGFEW
-169 TIATAVTVLIL
+169 TMATAVTVLIL
-180 IIFVAILM
+180 IAFVAILM
-188 VLVMPKFRMMQT
+188 VMVMPKFRMMQT

-224 EEYRENK
+224 EDYREGK
-231 FDEANEELTSTQLF
+231 FDEANIDLTRTQLF

-261 SILTLVIYF
+261 SMLTLVIYF
-270 IGAGLINAAGM
+270 IGAGLINAAQM

-305 MMMSMIFIMIPRA
+305 MMMSMIFIMVPRA
-318 QISAN
+318 QISAK

-334 IKDGDID
+334 IKDGNLDS
-341 TSNEDY
+341 SNEDY
-347 EYEIEFDNVSFKYTD
+347 EYEIEFDDVSFKYTD
-362 SEQYILK
+362 SEQYILQN
-369 DIDFRVKKGEKVAII
+369 IDFKVKKGEKVAII

-390 KSTILNLLLRFY
+390 KSTILNLLMRFY
-402 DATEGVVKIQGIDIR
+402 DATEGVVKIQGVDIR
-417 KYKLKFLYEK
+417 QYKLKFLYEK
-427 IGAVFQKSFLF
+427 IAAVLQKSFLF
-438 KGNVKSNISFS
+438 KGDIKSNISFGD
-449 EDGVDTEKVEEAA
+449 ENTDAEMVEEAA
-462 DTSQSMEFIEKF
+462 DTSQSMEFIDKF
-474 DEKFDHEIAQ
+474 DDKFDHEIAQ

-501 AVYKKPNIFLFDD
+501 AIYRKPDIFLFDD

-526 LRHQLREKS
+526 LRHQLKENN
-535 PDATTII
+535 PDSTTIV

-564 VGIGQHKDLLQN
+564 VGIGKHKDLLKN

>member
-1 MKKNLKKWMI
+1 M
-11 VLIRIIRY
+11 IRIIRY

-30 SFVFIVTQVYLDLKI
+30 SLVFIVTQVFLDLKI

-60 HTVSDIIGEGKWMLL
+60 HTVSDIVGEGKWMLL
-75 CAFGSLISAII
+75 CAFGSLLSAII
-86 VGYLASKVS
+86 VGYLASKIS
-95 ASFSKDLR
+95 ASFSKNLR

-169 TIATAVTVLIL
+169 TMATAVTVLIL
-180 IIFVAILM
+180 IVFVAILM
-188 VLVMPKFRMMQT
+188 VMVMPKFRMMQT

-224 EEYRENK
+224 EDYREGK
-231 FDEANEELTSTQLF
+231 FDEANIDLTRTQLF

-261 SILTLVIYF
+261 SMLTLVIYF
-270 IGAGLINAAGM
+270 IGAGLINAAEM

-305 MMMSMIFIMIPRA
+305 MMMSMIFIMVPRA
-318 QISAN
+318 EISAK

-334 IKDGDID
+334 IKDGNLDS
-341 TSNEDY
+341 SNEDY
-347 EYEIEFDNVSFKYTD
+347 EYEIEFDDVSFKYTD
-362 SEQYILK
+362 SEQYILQN
-369 DIDFRVKKGEKVAII
+369 IDFKVKKGEKVAII

-427 IGAVFQKSFLF
+427 IAAVLQKSFLF
-438 KGNVKSNISFS
+438 KGDIKSNISFGD
-449 EDGVDTEKVEEAA
+449 ENTDTKMVEEAA
-462 DTSQSMEFIEKF
+462 DTSRSMEFIDKF
-474 DEKFDHEIAQ
+474 GDKFDHEIAQ

-501 AVYKKPNIFLFDD
+501 AIYRKPDIFLFDD

-526 LRHQLREKS
+526 LRHQLKTNN
-535 PDATTII
+535 PDSTTIV

-564 VGIGQHKDLLQN
+564 AGIGKHKDLLKN

>member
-1 MKKNLKKWMI
+1 MI
-11 VLIRIIRY
+11 ILIKIFRY

-30 SFVFIVTQVYLDLKI
+30 SLVFIVTQVFLDLKI

-60 HTVSDIIGEGKWMLL
+60 HTVSDIVGEGKWMLL
-75 CAFGSLISAII
+75 CAFGSLLSAII
-86 VGYLASKVS
+86 VGYLASKIS
-95 ASFSKDLR
+95 ASFSKNLR

-159 TKIYNKGFEW
+159 KKIYNKGFEW
-169 TIATAVTVLIL
+169 TMSTAVTVLVL
-180 IIFVAILM
+180 IVFVAILM
-188 VLVMPKFRMMQT
+188 VMVMPKFRMMQT

-224 EEYRENK
+224 EDYREGK
-231 FDEANEELTSTQLF
+231 FDEANIDLTRTQLF

-261 SILTLVIYF
+261 SMLTLVIYF
-270 IGAGLINAAGM
+270 IGAGLINAAQM
-281 MDKYVLFSDMVVF
+281 MDKYVLFSNMVVF

-305 MMMSMIFIMIPRA
+305 MMMSMIFIMVPRA
-318 QISAN
+318 QISAK

-334 IKDGDID
+334 IKDGNLDS
-341 TSNEDY
+341 SNEDY
-347 EYEIEFDNVSFKYTD
+347 EYEIEFDDVSFKYTD
-362 SEQYILK
+362 SEQYILQN
-369 DIDFRVKKGEKVAII
+369 IDFKVKKGEKVAII

-402 DATEGVVKIQGIDIR
+402 DATEGVVKIQGVDI
-417 KYKLKFLYEK
+417 KQYKLKFLYEK
-427 IGAVFQKSFLF
+427 IAAVLQKSFLF
-438 KGNVKSNISFS
+438 KGDIKSNISFGD
-449 EDGVDTEKVEEAA
+449 EDTDTKMVEEAA
-462 DTSQSMEFIEKF
+462 DTSQSMEFIDKF
-474 DEKFDHEIAQ
+474 DDKFEHEIAQ

-501 AVYKKPNIFLFDD
+501 AIYRKPDIFLFDD

-526 LRHQLREKS
+526 LRHQLKENN
-535 PDATTII
+535 PDSTTIV

-564 VGIGQHKDLLQN
+564 AGIGKHKDLLKN

>member
-1 MKKNLKKWMI
+1 
-11 VLIRIIRY
+11 
-19 LNKKQWIQILL
+19 
-30 SFVFIVTQVYLDLKI
+30 
-45 PDYMSK
+45 
-51 ITMYVESPG
+51 MYVESPG

-75 CAFGSLISAII
+75 CAFGSLLSAII
-86 VGYLASKVS
+86 VGYLASKIS
-95 ASFSKDLR
+95 ASFSKNLR

-159 TKIYNKGFEW
+159 KKIYNKGFEW
-169 TIATAVTVLIL
+169 TMATAVTVLIL
-180 IIFVAILM
+180 IVFVAILM
-188 VLVMPKFRMMQT
+188 VMVMPKFRMMQT

-224 EEYRENK
+224 EDYREGK
-231 FDEANEELTSTQLF
+231 FDEANIDLTSTQLF

-261 SILTLVIYF
+261 SMLTLVIYF
-270 IGAGLINAAGM
+270 IGAGLINAAQM
-281 MDKYVLFSDMVVF
+281 MDKYVLFSNMVVF

-305 MMMSMIFIMIPRA
+305 MMMSMIFIMVPRA
-318 QISAN
+318 EISAK

-334 IKDGDID
+334 IKEGNLDS
-341 TSNEDY
+341 SNEDY
-347 EYEIEFDNVSFKYTD
+347 EYEIEFDDVSFKYTD
-362 SEQYILK
+362 SEQYILQN
-369 DIDFRVKKGEKVAII
+369 IDFKVKKGEKVAII

-402 DATEGVVKIQGIDIR
+402 DATEGVVKIQGVDIR

-427 IGAVFQKSFLF
+427 IAAVLQKSFLF
-438 KGNVKSNISFS
+438 KGDIKSNISFGD
-449 EDGVDTEKVEEAA
+449 EDTDTKMVEEAA
-462 DTSQSMEFIEKF
+462 DTSQSMEFIDKF
-474 DEKFDHEIAQ
+474 GDKYDHEIAQ

-501 AVYKKPNIFLFDD
+501 AIYRKPDIFLFDD

-526 LRHQLREKS
+526 LRHQLKENN
-535 PDATTII
+535 PDSTTIV

-564 VGIGQHKDLLQN
+564 AGIGKHKDLLKN

>member
-1 MKKNLKKWMI
+1 
-11 VLIRIIRY
+11 
-19 LNKKQWIQILL
+19 
-30 SFVFIVTQVYLDLKI
+30 
-45 PDYMSK
+45 
-51 ITMYVESPG
+51 MYVESPG

-75 CAFGSLISAII
+75 CAFGSLLSAII
-86 VGYLASKVS
+86 VGYLASKIS
-95 ASFSKDLR
+95 ASFSKNLR

-169 TIATAVTVLIL
+169 TMATAVTVLVL
-180 IIFVAILM
+180 IVFVAILM
-188 VLVMPKFRMMQT
+188 VMVMPKFRMMQT

-211 NLTGLAV
+211 NLTGIAV

-224 EEYRENK
+224 EDYREGK
-231 FDEANEELTSTQLF
+231 FDEANIDLTSTQLF

-261 SILTLVIYF
+261 SMLTLVIYF
-270 IGAGLINAAGM
+270 IGAGLINAAQM

-305 MMMSMIFIMIPRA
+305 MMMSMIFIMVPRA
-318 QISAN
+318 EISAK

-334 IKDGDID
+334 IKDGNLDS
-341 TSNEDY
+341 SNEDY
-347 EYEIEFDNVSFKYTD
+347 EYEIEFDDVSFKYTD
-362 SEQYILK
+362 SEQYILQN
-369 DIDFRVKKGEKVAII
+369 IDFKVKKGEKVAII

-402 DATEGVVKIQGIDIR
+402 DATEGVVKIQGVDIR

-427 IGAVFQKSFLF
+427 IAAVLQKSFLF
-438 KGNVKSNISFS
+438 KGDIKSNISFGD
-449 EDGVDTEKVEEAA
+449 ENTDTKMVEEAA
-462 DTSQSMEFIEKF
+462 DTSQSMEFIDKF
-474 DEKFDHEIAQ
+474 GDKFDHEIAQ

-501 AVYKKPNIFLFDD
+501 AIYRKPDIFLFDD
-514 SFSALDFKTDSE
+514 SFSALDFKTDSD
-526 LRHQLREKS
+526 LRHQLKTNN
-535 PDATTII
+535 PDSTTIV

-564 VGIGQHKDLLQN
+564 AGIGKHKDLLKN

>member
-1 MKKNLKKWMI
+1 MI
-11 VLIRIIRY
+11 ILIKIIRY
-19 LNKKQWIQILL
+19 LNKKQWMQILL

-86 VGYLASKVS
+86 VGFLASKVS

-143 GLQILIKAPI
+143 GLQILVKAPI

-169 TIATAVTVLIL
+169 TMATAVTVVIL
-180 IIFVAILM
+180 IVFVAILM

-261 SILTLVIYF
+261 SMLTLVIYF
-270 IGAGLINAAGM
+270 IGAGLINAAEM
-281 MDKYVLFSDMVVF
+281 MDKYVLFSNMVVF

-305 MMMSMIFIMIPRA
+305 MMMSMIFIMVPRA
-318 QISAN
+318 QISAK

-334 IKDGDID
+334 IKDGNID
-341 TSNEDY
+341 TSNDDY

-362 SEQYILK
+362 SEQYILQ
-369 DIDFRVKKGEKVAII
+369 DIDFKVKKGEKVAII

-402 DATEGVVKIQGIDIR
+402 DATEGVVKIQGIDIK

-427 IGAVFQKSFLF
+427 IAAVLQKSFLF
-438 KGNVKSNISFS
+438 KGDVTSNISFGD
-449 EDGVDTEKVEEAA
+449 EGTDKNLVEEAA
-462 DTSQSMEFIEKF
+462 KTSQSMEFIEKF
-474 DEKFDHEIAQ
+474 DDKFDHEIAQ

-501 AVYKKPNIFLFDD
+501 AIYRKPDIFLFDD

-526 LRHQLREKS
+526 LRHKLKENN

-564 VGIGQHKDLLQN
+564 AGIGQHKDLLKN

>member
-1 MKKNLKKWMI
+1 MI
-11 VLIRIIRY
+11 KIFKY

-30 SFVFIVTQVYLDLKI
+30 SLVFIVTQVFLDLKI

-75 CAFGSLISAII
+75 CAFGSLLSAII
-86 VGYLASKVS
+86 VGYLASKIS
-95 ASFSKDLR
+95 ASFSKNLR

-169 TIATAVTVLIL
+169 TMATAVTVLVL
-180 IIFVAILM
+180 IVFVAILM
-188 VLVMPKFRMMQT
+188 VMVMPKFRMMQT

-224 EEYRENK
+224 EDYREGK
-231 FDEANEELTSTQLF
+231 FDEANIDLTRTQLF

-261 SILTLVIYF
+261 SMLTLVIYF
-270 IGAGLINAAGM
+270 IGAGLINAAQM
-281 MDKYVLFSDMVVF
+281 MDKYVLFSNMVVF

-305 MMMSMIFIMIPRA
+305 MMMSMIFIMVPRA
-318 QISAN
+318 EISAK

-334 IKDGDID
+334 IKDGNLDS
-341 TSNEDY
+341 SNEDY
-347 EYEIEFDNVSFKYTD
+347 EYEIEFDDVSFKYTD
-362 SEQYILK
+362 SEQYILQN
-369 DIDFRVKKGEKVAII
+369 IDFKVKKGEKVAII

-402 DATEGVVKIQGIDIR
+402 DATEGVVKIQGVDIR

-427 IGAVFQKSFLF
+427 IAAVLQKSFLF
-438 KGNVKSNISFS
+438 KGDIKSNISFGD
-449 EDGVDTEKVEEAA
+449 ENTDTKMVEEAA
-462 DTSQSMEFIEKF
+462 DTSQSMEFIYKF
-474 DEKFDHEIAQ
+474 GDKYDHEIAQ

-501 AVYKKPNIFLFDD
+501 AIYRKPDIFLFDD

-526 LRHQLREKS
+526 LRHKLKENN
-535 PDATTII
+535 PDSTTIV

-564 VGIGQHKDLLQN
+564 AGIGKHKDLLKN

>member
-1 MKKNLKKWMI
+1 MI
-11 VLIRIIRY
+11 VLIKIIRY
-19 LNKKQWIQILL
+19 LNKKQWMQILL
-30 SFVFIVTQVYLDLKI
+30 SFVFIITQVYLDLKI

-60 HTVSDIIGEGKWMLL
+60 HSVSDIIAEGKWMIL
-75 CAFGSLISAII
+75 CALGSLISAII
-86 VGYLASKVS
+86 VGYLASKIS
-95 ASFSKDLR
+95 ASFSKNLR

-169 TIATAVTVLIL
+169 TMATAVTVLIL
-180 IIFVAILM
+180 IVFVAILM
-188 VLVMPKFRMMQT
+188 LMVMPKFRMMQT

-261 SILTLVIYF
+261 SMLTLVIYF
-270 IGAGLINAAGM
+270 IGAGLINAAEM
-281 MDKYVLFSDMVVF
+281 MDKYVLFSNMVVF

-305 MMMSMIFIMIPRA
+305 MMMSMIFIMVPRA
-318 QISAN
+318 QISAK

-334 IKDGDID
+334 IKDGNIE
-341 TSNEDY
+341 TSNDDY

-362 SEQYILK
+362 SEQYILQ
-369 DIDFRVKKGEKVAII
+369 DIDFKVKKGEKVAII

-402 DATEGVVKIQGIDIR
+402 DATEGVVKIQGIDIK

-427 IGAVFQKSFLF
+427 IAAVLQKSFLF
-438 KGNVKSNISFS
+438 KGDVTSNISFGD
-449 EDGVDTEKVEEAA
+449 EGTDKNLVEEAA
-462 DTSQSMEFIEKF
+462 KTSQSMEFIEKF
-474 DEKFDHEIAQ
+474 EDKFDHEIAQ

-501 AVYKKPNIFLFDD
+501 AIYRKPDIFLFDD

-526 LRHQLREKS
+526 LRHKLKENN

-564 VGIGQHKDLLQN
+564 AGIGQHKDLLKN